1 MNSIPEKQRSPDAT
15 VQIIATV
22 FVLVVAVGGIF
33 VPEIGLVLAAL
44 MVTAIVMT
52 LIKPRSFCSRV
63 CPRGRAL
70 GFIMRKPSRRKS
82 LPPFVLSAGFRRL
95 LCGSTMFCVIGSLVR
110 TGGNIHSVGI
120 VFWGLCALSLSA
132 GLVMGFFF
140 KPRAW
145 CAVCPMGTL
154 QDTIS
159 QKGK

>member
-1 MNSIPEKQRSPDAT
+1 MNSAVHRSRLQGNSAQIAAT
-15 VQIIATV
+15 IFV
-22 FVLVVAVGGIF
+22 FVVAVGGIF
-33 VPEIGLVLAAL
+33 VPEIGLILAAL

-63 CPRGRAL
+63 CPRGKAL
-70 GFIMRKPSRRKS
+70 GFIMRKPSRRKA
-82 LPPFVLSAGFRRL
+82 LPTFVLSAGFRRL

-110 TGGNIHSVGI
+110 TGGNVHSVGI

-159 QKGK
+159 RR